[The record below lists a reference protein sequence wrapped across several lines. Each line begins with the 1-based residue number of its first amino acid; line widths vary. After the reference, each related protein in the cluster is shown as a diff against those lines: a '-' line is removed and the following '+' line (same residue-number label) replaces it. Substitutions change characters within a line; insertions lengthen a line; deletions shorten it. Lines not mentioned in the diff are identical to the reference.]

1 MKAKSGSIGQ
11 CWACRMQISIPLYAV
26 TPDWCFM
33 SYRPVALHGCVAA
46 PHLQNN
52 NILTPG
58 PGPGWEQLFNW
69 LTGFFFFSPANLWSI
84 FISQFY
90 EGSLCQQFSRESSQ
104 SFQLWSRLADNFVR
118 HNPRPRP
125 RSLAV
130 TITNLIKQLWRE
142 ASYPVTVSVLRPT
155 KPTDG

>member
-33 SYRPVALHGCVAA
+33 SYRPVSPSLGPPVW
-46 PHLQNN
+46 PHLPPHN
-52 NILTPG
+52 NITSVGLRPG
-58 PGPGWEQLFNW
+58 PGPGPGTGGEQLFNW

-104 SFQLWSRLADNFVR
+104 SFQLWSWLADNLVK
-118 HNPRPRP
+118 HNPRPWP
-125 RSLAV
+125 GLA
-130 TITNLIKQLWRE
+130 R
-142 ASYPVTVSVLRPT
+142 VTVPHNHKSYQT
-155 KPTDG
+155 T

>member
-33 SYRPVALHGCVAA
+33 SYRPVALRAPRGRSRP

-52 NILTPG
+52 NILTLG

-104 SFQLWSRLADNFVR
+104 SFQLWSWLADNSVK
-118 HNPRPRP
+118 HNPRPWP
-125 RSLAV
+125 SPGSA
-130 TITNLIKQLWRE
+130 Q
-142 ASYPVTVSVLRPT
+142 VTVTHNHKSYQT
-155 KPTDG
+155 T